1 MVKDFRGQVKISEVK
16 AEFDYLLTT
25 INNTIDLFNHS
36 EVMSDEIDFSN
47 VSPNIA
53 PPNYTLSVG
62 GLKKILEAYNGA
74 IVG

>member
-25 INNTIDLFNHS
+25 INNTIDLFNQS

-47 VSPNIA
+47 VSPNISC
-53 PPNYTLSVG
+53 NKT
-62 GLKKILEAYNGA
+62 
-74 IVG
+74 